1 MKLKKKVA
9 GDMGM
14 TLVEVLITLMIIGIM
29 SGIAYVGLAG
39 ARKSSAQ
46 NACRTAYQAVSL
58 AVANYQAD
66 NQSLPPSLAALSLQT
81 STNPDYLNPGLL
93 ATTSTN
99 YGLTLGTSQVTS
111 YSSSGTTRTIYFAST
126 NSSTLM
132 AALLTSGDPI
142 SIAGVDSTNFDGTW
156 TATSTASTSGSG
168 YKVTYTGASSY
179 TLSTTTAPTSG
190 AIINAVTTATTP
202 FEVYVLNPS
211 GTLIAATNNL
221 STAPA
226 ACSLVG

>member
-81 STNPDYLNPGLL
+81 STNPVYLNPGLL

-99 YGLTLGTSQVTS
+99 FGLTLGTSQVTS
-111 YSSSGTTRTIYFAST
+111 YSSSGTTRTI
-126 NSSTLM
+126 
-132 AALLTSGDPI
+132 
-142 SIAGVDSTNFDGTW
+142 
-156 TATSTASTSGSG
+156 
-168 YKVTYTGASSY
+168 
-179 TLSTTTAPTSG
+179 
-190 AIINAVTTATTP
+190 
-202 FEVYVLNPS
+202 
-211 GTLIAATNNL
+211 
-221 STAPA
+221 
-226 ACSLVG
+226 